1 MREGKFQ
8 AWLARMSD
16 RERAIVIGGG
26 LVVLAALLGGVAL
39 LIQQRV
45 AAMEEA
51 VAENA
56 AALGEIRQLAP
67 AYVRNRKDDKAI
79 EEALERA
86 RTESLQSLL
95 LAVAKDIQFE
105 RKFGEGEEGGGGG
118 SARLADYVKFSNAN
132 EILAELTT
140 RKGKSGRA
148 SAASKKKKPGG
159 KADKQV
165 FLASIEVV
173 FDRVPDTALFQ
184 FLEKIDT
191 HPDGLFATSLDISR
205 ESPNHEHFR
214 AKMTIAQFR
223 YGGAEE
229 GS

>member
-1 MREGKFQ
+1 MREGKIQ
-8 AWLARMSD
+8 AWLARLSD
-16 RERAIVIGGG
+16 RERSIVLGGG
-26 LVVLAALLGGVAL
+26 LVVLAALLGGVAF
-39 LIQQRV
+39 LIQERV
-45 AAMEEA
+45 TTMEEA

-67 AYVRNRKDDKAI
+67 GYVRNRRDDKAI

-95 LAVAKDIQFE
+95 LAVAKDVQFE
-105 RKFGEGEEGGGGG
+105 RKFGEGEDSGGG
-118 SARLADYVKFSNAN
+118 SAHLAEYVKFSNAN

-140 RKGKSGRA
+140 RKGKSSRTSA
-148 SAASKKKKPGG
+148 SAKKKKAGS
-159 KADKQV
+159 KTDKQV

-173 FDRVPDTALFQ
+173 FDRVPDVALFQ